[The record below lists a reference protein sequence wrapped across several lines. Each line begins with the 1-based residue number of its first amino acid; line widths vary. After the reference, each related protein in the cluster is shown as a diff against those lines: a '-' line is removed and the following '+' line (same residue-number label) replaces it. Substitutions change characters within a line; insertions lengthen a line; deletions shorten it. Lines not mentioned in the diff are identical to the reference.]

1 MSNFQRSLI
10 KEIDRV
16 YGGLEG
22 FTFIM
27 PSQRSI
33 RWFEREVA
41 LFYQKP
47 VFSIQAKTIDEL
59 FREISEYEKLD
70 HFEASSIIYQH
81 LKQNDTYQESFSNFY
96 AWSKAALQDFN
107 EIDLYTSQAER
118 LFEQLLDLNAI
129 NLRFSEGER
138 SEFIASH
145 QKFLQQLKA
154 IYGFLKK
161 QMYSEKKAYQGHY
174 FQEANKNLASY
185 LNNSPNNYVFAGFNA
200 FSTIEQDIVKQIVNR
215 PDNYIFWDIN
225 TVLLEDPLHDA
236 SFFIRQ
242 YLQEWGFLKSK
253 KIAPTFNT
261 IKSTAQITLY
271 GAAKNQGQSQL
282 IASLI
287 KNPSHT
293 KNKALILS
301 DEKLLD
307 YLIHAIDFDSLSGVN
322 VTLGQPLSLELFV
335 ELSVNYV
342 QLLRKTKDHSKYALH
357 LILPLIKHPLIDEH
371 YQLKSL
377 LDYAI
382 SRQYPYLSFE
392 EINGFSKSFGKLIA
406 LPTTATEAVKN
417 LHALCAHLAAPQRE
431 LFESVFE
438 QLYKLIQRHSFLEA
452 DLDALAILLKE
463 VILLEKIDF
472 ISNPF
477 EDFQIMGIL
486 ESRSLHFEEVL
497 VSSLNEGFLPKGKT
511 TSGFINF
518 EVKKQFGL
526 PTFKEKDAIFTYHF
540 YRLIDSAKKAH
551 LIYNTE
557 AEVLEGGE
565 PSRFIYQLKNDPHYK
580 HLVREEASFLKL
592 GSIDDSH
599 FEIQKTTPIIDE
611 IRAHLKRGVSP
622 SALSTY
628 IKDPLNYYKKY
639 LVGVKETEKIEDH
652 IPANLFGT
660 LLHLA
665 VEKTYQPLLNSRLTP
680 ESLTKSTKELA
691 QYLDEAC
698 HEEAKGFEF
707 SKGKGILVRNVL
719 LKYLTQLIEL
729 DKKRLIHEE
738 PILLGLEEKLS
749 IVLDSKNNGVEIQ
762 LKGTIDRVEQSSG
775 IIQIIDYKTGAASA
789 SELSLTE
796 EFEDQL
802 LLPTK
807 QKAFQLL
814 MYAYMYHK
822 KSACELPM
830 SAQIISSRTDEFLPL
845 KISTGSKTS
854 RTTLTAADFEKLEKA
869 IHQIAKELLD
879 PQHPF
884 IQKTESQY

>member
-33 RWFEREVA
+33 RWLEREVA
-41 LFYQKP
+41 QFYQKP

-59 FREISEYEKLD
+59 FREISGYEKLD

-107 EIDLYTSQAER
+107 EIDSYASQAER

-138 SEFIASH
+138 SKFIASH

-174 FQEANKNLASY
+174 FQEAYKNLESY
-185 LNNSPNNYVFAGFNA
+185 LNNSSNNYVFAGFNA

-261 IKSTAQITLY
+261 IKSTAQITLH

-342 QLLRKTKDHSKYALH
+342 QLLRKSKDHSKYALH

-417 LHALCAHLAAPQRE
+417 LHALCAHLAAPQKE

-438 QLYKLIQRHSFLEA
+438 QLDKLIQRHSFLEA
-452 DLDALAILLKE
+452 DLDALTILLKE

-486 ESRSLHFEEVL
+486 ESRNLHFEEVL

-540 YRLIDSAKKAH
+540 YRLIDSAKKVH

-592 GSIDDSH
+592 GSVDHSH

-611 IRAHLKRGVSP
+611 IKAHLKRGVSP

-680 ESLTKSTKELA
+680 ESLAKSTKELA

-698 HEEAKGFEF
+698 DEEAKGFEF

-729 DKKRLIHEE
+729 DKKRLIHEK

-749 IVLDSKNNGVEIQ
+749 IALGSNNGVEIQ

-789 SELSLTE
+789 SELSLSE
-796 EFEDQL
+796 EFEHQL

-822 KSACELPM
+822 KSACALPM

-854 RTTLTAADFEKLEKA
+854 RTTLTAADFDKLEKA
-869 IHQIAKELLD
+869 IHQIAEELLD
-879 PQHPF
+879 PQYPF
-884 IQKTESQY
+884 IQKAESQY

>member
-1 MSNFQRSLI
+1 MSNFQSSLI

-41 LFYQKP
+41 QFYQKP
-47 VFSIQAKTIDEL
+47 VFSIKAKTIDEL
-59 FREISEYEKLD
+59 FLEISGYEKLD
-70 HFEASSIIYQH
+70 LFEASSIIYQH
-81 LKQNDTYQESFSNFY
+81 LKQKDTYQESFSNFY

-107 EIDLYTSQAER
+107 EIDLYTSKAER

-154 IYGFLKK
+154 IYSFLKK

-174 FQEANKNLASY
+174 FQEAYKNLDSY
-185 LNNSPNNYVFAGFNA
+185 LNNSSNNYVFAGFNA

-225 TVLLEDPLHDA
+225 KVLLEDPLHDA

-261 IKSTAQITLY
+261 IKSTAQITLH

-287 KNPSHT
+287 KSPSHT

-392 EINGFSKSFGKLIA
+392 EINSFSKSFGPLIA

-417 LHALCAHLAAPQRE
+417 LHALCAHLAAPQKE

-438 QLYKLIQRHSFLEA
+438 KLDKLIQRHSFLEA

-472 ISNPF
+472 ISNP
-477 EDFQIMGIL
+477 
-486 ESRSLHFEEVL
+486 S
-497 VSSLNEGFLPKGKT
+497 K
-511 TSGFINF
+511 
-518 EVKKQFGL
+518 
-526 PTFKEKDAIFTYHF
+526 IF
-540 YRLIDSAKKAH
+540 RLWE
-551 LIYNTE
+551 Y
-557 AEVLEGGE
+557 
-565 PSRFIYQLKNDPHYK
+565 
-580 HLVREEASFLKL
+580 
-592 GSIDDSH
+592 
-599 FEIQKTTPIIDE
+599 
-611 IRAHLKRGVSP
+611 
-622 SALSTY
+622 
-628 IKDPLNYYKKY
+628 
-639 LVGVKETEKIEDH
+639 
-652 IPANLFGT
+652 
-660 LLHLA
+660 
-665 VEKTYQPLLNSRLTP
+665 
-680 ESLTKSTKELA
+680 
-691 QYLDEAC
+691 
-698 HEEAKGFEF
+698 
-707 SKGKGILVRNVL
+707 
-719 LKYLTQLIEL
+719 
-729 DKKRLIHEE
+729 
-738 PILLGLEEKLS
+738 
-749 IVLDSKNNGVEIQ
+749 
-762 LKGTIDRVEQSSG
+762 
-775 IIQIIDYKTGAASA
+775 
-789 SELSLTE
+789 
-796 EFEDQL
+796 
-802 LLPTK
+802 
-807 QKAFQLL
+807 
-814 MYAYMYHK
+814 
-822 KSACELPM
+822 
-830 SAQIISSRTDEFLPL
+830 
-845 KISTGSKTS
+845 
-854 RTTLTAADFEKLEKA
+854 
-869 IHQIAKELLD
+869 
-879 PQHPF
+879 
-884 IQKTESQY
+884 

>member
-138 SEFIASH
+138 SKFIASH

-261 IKSTAQITLY
+261 IKSTAQITLH

-357 LILPLIKHPLIDEH
+357 LILPLIKHPFIDEH

-392 EINGFSKSFGKLIA
+392 EINGFSKSFGKRIS
-406 LPTTATEAVKN
+406 LPTTATDAVKN
-417 LHALCAHLAAPQRE
+417 LHALSAHVAAPQRE

-622 SALSTY
+622 SALST
-628 IKDPLNYYKKY
+628 
-639 LVGVKETEKIEDH
+639 
-652 IPANLFGT
+652 
-660 LLHLA
+660 
-665 VEKTYQPLLNSRLTP
+665 
-680 ESLTKSTKELA
+680 
-691 QYLDEAC
+691 
-698 HEEAKGFEF
+698 
-707 SKGKGILVRNVL
+707 
-719 LKYLTQLIEL
+719 
-729 DKKRLIHEE
+729 
-738 PILLGLEEKLS
+738 
-749 IVLDSKNNGVEIQ
+749 
-762 LKGTIDRVEQSSG
+762 
-775 IIQIIDYKTGAASA
+775 
-789 SELSLTE
+789 
-796 EFEDQL
+796 
-802 LLPTK
+802 
-807 QKAFQLL
+807 
-814 MYAYMYHK
+814 
-822 KSACELPM
+822 
-830 SAQIISSRTDEFLPL
+830 
-845 KISTGSKTS
+845 
-854 RTTLTAADFEKLEKA
+854 
-869 IHQIAKELLD
+869 
-879 PQHPF
+879 
-884 IQKTESQY
+884 

>member
-47 VFSIQAKTIDEL
+47 VFSIQAKTIDGL

-129 NLRFSEGER
+129 NLRFSEGDR

-261 IKSTAQITLY
+261 IKSTAQITLH

-307 YLIHAIDFDSLSGVN
+307 YLIHAIDFDSISGVN

-417 LHALCAHLAAPQRE
+417 LHALCAHLAAPQKE

-438 QLYKLIQRHSFLEA
+438 QLDKLIQRHSFLEA

-628 IKDPLNYYKKY
+628 IKDPFNYYKKY

>member
-59 FREISEYEKLD
+59 FREISGYEKLD

-107 EIDLYTSQAER
+107 EIDLYTSQAEG

-154 IYGFLKK
+154 IYSFLKK

-174 FQEANKNLASY
+174 FQEAYKNLESY
-185 LNNSPNNYVFAGFNA
+185 LNNNPNNYVFAGFNA

-261 IKSTAQITLY
+261 IKSTAQITLH

-417 LHALCAHLAAPQRE
+417 LHALCAHLAAPQKE

-438 QLYKLIQRHSFLEA
+438 QLDKLIQRHSFLEA

-486 ESRSLHFEEVL
+486 ESRNLHFEEVL

-540 YRLIDSAKKAH
+540 YRLIDSAKKVH

-599 FEIQKTTPIIDE
+599 FEIQKTTRIIDE

-628 IKDPLNYYKKY
+628 IKDPFNYYKKY

-719 LKYLTQLIEL
+719 LKYLTQLIDL
-729 DKKRLIHEE
+729 DKKRLVHEE
-738 PILLGLEEKLS
+738 PILLGLEEKLT

>member
-41 LFYQKP
+41 QFYQKP

-59 FREISEYEKLD
+59 FREISGYEKLD

-138 SEFIASH
+138 GEFIASH

-174 FQEANKNLASY
+174 FQEAYKNLASY
-185 LNNSPNNYVFAGFNA
+185 LNNNQNNYVFAGFNA

-261 IKSTAQITLY
+261 IKSTAQITLH

-392 EINGFSKSFGKLIA
+392 EINGFSKSFGTLIA
-406 LPTTATEAVKN
+406 LPTKATEAVKN
-417 LHALCAHLAAPQRE
+417 LHALCAHLAAPQKE

-438 QLYKLIQRHSFLEA
+438 QLDKLIQRHSFLEA

-486 ESRSLHFEEVL
+486 ESRNLHFEEVL

-540 YRLIDSAKKAH
+540 YRLIDSAKKVH

-628 IKDPLNYYKKY
+628 IKDPFNYYKKY

-719 LKYLTQLIEL
+719 LKYLTQLIDL
-729 DKKRLIHEE
+729 DKKRLVHEE
-738 PILLGLEEKLS
+738 PILLGLEEKLT

-796 EFEDQL
+796 EFKDQL